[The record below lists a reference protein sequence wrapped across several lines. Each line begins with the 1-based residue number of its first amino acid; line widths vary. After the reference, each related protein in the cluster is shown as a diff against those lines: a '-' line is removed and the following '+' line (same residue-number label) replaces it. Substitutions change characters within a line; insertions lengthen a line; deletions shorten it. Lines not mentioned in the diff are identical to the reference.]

1 MLVIPVRVVAS
12 HANMHSDHE
21 VFRKQR
27 QKGIQKSVEKG
38 RWLQEGP
45 KTDGVPRTPRQTTG
59 SFIQS
64 VHEGEK
70 TDSSGNETNEGNGG
84 ADHGGRWVGICKKHV
99 VRQPRD
105 SGGDVNIDQR
115 NRTVRHVDH
124 VTVSIQLCG

>member
-21 VFRKQR
+21 VFREQR

-70 TDSSGNETNEGNGG
+70 TDSSGNEIDASKYVKYTVTN
-84 ADHGGRWVGICKKHV
+84 
-99 VRQPRD
+99 
-105 SGGDVNIDQR
+105 SGTLTYELELFSGCDAGEID
-115 NRTVRHVDH
+115 
-124 VTVSIQLCG
+124 GE